1 MLKGDDTRLMN
12 FVMNFDI
19 IKKCSMPQYKHM
31 FVYVYIYTQN
41 IHTQKHMCI
50 YKTYTCSHVIYI

>member
-19 IKKCSMPQYKHM
+19 IKKCSKPQYEYI
-31 FVYVYIYTQN
+31 FV
-41 IHTQKHMCI
+41 
-50 YKTYTCSHVIYI
+50 HVSIYIKYMYTKNMQR